1 MIYCRACGHQ
11 IHETATACPN
21 CGYVAAPAAI
31 QPSSMQSPANQSLWM
46 AITALV
52 ISILSLLIILSAASD
67 LDTLTKLSEL
77 ESVFGS
83 HTLKGKVAE
92 EASATALGGLVF
104 VIPSLIFGIISLAQK
119 RSGRGMAIASIIIN
133 GFNLLMLLGIF
144 GTTLN

>member
-1 MIYCRACGHQ
+1 MMIYCRACGHQ

-21 CGYVAAPAAI
+21 CGYVVAPVAI
-31 QPSSMQSPANQSLWM
+31 QPSSMHHRNQLLWM

-67 LDTLTKLSEL
+67 LDTLSKLSEL
-77 ESVFGS
+77 ESAFGS
-83 HTLKGKVAE
+83 HTLKGRVAE

-104 VIPSLIFGIISLAQK
+104 VILSLIFGIVSLAQK
-119 RSGRGMAIASIIIN
+119 RGGRGMAIASTIIN

-144 GTTLN
+144 GMTLN